1 MSSNLAHHLTAEEEL
16 EIKQAELNVLNA
28 DLAQREL
35 ELAALHDELQTF
47 EREYD
52 DVISARYIELDRIE
66 AQISAYTA
74 DLESS
79 RNFNPSDSLKKL
91 YREIAKRI
99 HPDLATDETER
110 QLRQELMIEANRAYE
125 EDDEEHLLDILQRWE
140 SSPES
145 VKGQSV
151 DAELLRVLRKLARS
165 QDRLQA
171 VEEEIVAVQQTE
183 LHQLKNQVVGA
194 EKVGRNLLEEMATQ
208 LDEQITKA
216 QKRLEDLKINLS
228 I

>member
-66 AQISAYTA
+66 AQISAYTEN
-74 DLESS
+74 LESS
-79 RNFNPSDSLKKL
+79 RDFNPSDSLKKL
-91 YREIAKRI
+91 YREVAKRI

-125 EDDEEHLLDILQRWE
+125 EEDEEHLLDILGRWE

-151 DAELLRVLRKLARS
+151 DAELLRVLRKLAQS